1 MLVVIIRKPENDAR
15 VEYHQKSSV
24 FVCVSSLLLALRKP
38 TVKVL
43 FSAALLLKNEF
54 RESQRK

>member
-15 VEYHQKSSV
+15 VEHHQKSSV

-38 TVKVL
+38 TYNDSKYL
-43 FSAALLLKNEF
+43 EGNEK
-54 RESQRK
+54 RGK